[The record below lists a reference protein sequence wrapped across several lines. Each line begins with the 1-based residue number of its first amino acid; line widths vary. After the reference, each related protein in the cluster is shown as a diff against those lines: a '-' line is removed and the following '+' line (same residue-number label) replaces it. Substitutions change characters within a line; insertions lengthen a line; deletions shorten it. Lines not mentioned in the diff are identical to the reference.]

1 MKVRL
6 LSAGVLA
13 LSLIASPSQ
22 ADVDVGIF
30 FSGAAIHGNGFSL
43 YLGGPY
49 SYAPYGYLSGR
60 SRHYHSRGYSAPRRH
75 YSAPRHHYRPRH
87 YDRSPSY
94 RHDYSRPGYKG
105 HSDGRRRFDGDRSYR
120 RSGGGDYR
128 YTRSGS
134 GRHDGHRQFFRSGD
148 GRRH

>member
-1 MKVRL
+1 MKIRL

-49 SYAPYGYLSGR
+49 SYAPYGYISGHPR
-60 SRHYHSRGYSAPRRH
+60 YYAPPRYYSVPRHQHRRH
-75 YSAPRHHYRPRH
+75 H

-94 RHDYSRPGYKG
+94 RQGYSRPGYRG
-105 HSDGRRRFDGDRSYR
+105 HGDGRRRFDDDRSYR

-134 GRHDGHRQFFRSGD
+134 TRHDGNRQFIRSGYD
-148 GRRH
+148 RRH

>member
-1 MKVRL
+1 MKIRL

-13 LSLIASPSQ
+13 LSLIASPSR

-49 SYAPYGYLSGR
+49 SYAPYGYIPGR
-60 SRHYHSRGYSAPRRH
+60 SRHYVPHRH
-75 YSAPRHHYRPRH
+75 YTPPRHHYRPRH
-87 YDRSPSY
+87 YDRSPGY
-94 RHDYSRPGYKG
+94 WRHDYRG
-105 HSDGRRRFDGDRSYR
+105 HGDGRRRFEHGRSSH
-120 RSGGGDYR
+120 RSGGDYR
-128 YTRSGS
+128 QARSGAW
-134 GRHDGHRQFFRSGD
+134 RDGNRQFFRSGD